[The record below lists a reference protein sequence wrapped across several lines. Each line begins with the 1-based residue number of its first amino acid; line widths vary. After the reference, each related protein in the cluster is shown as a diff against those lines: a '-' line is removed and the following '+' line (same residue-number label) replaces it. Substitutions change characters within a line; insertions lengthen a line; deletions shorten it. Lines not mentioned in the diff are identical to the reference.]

1 MNPHEEQI
9 RKHIEQLLQ
18 EHEDWANDE
27 VQQVLLEVARE
38 RIWRRGLWARL
49 RFVINIIGFIGFV
62 AGAIL
67 SVKALFG
74 WQ

>member
-1 MNPHEEQI
+1 MNPQEEQI

-18 EHEDWANDE
+18 EHEDWANEE
-27 VQQVLLEVARE
+27 VQQVLLELARE

-49 RFVINIIGFIGFV
+49 RFVINVIGFIGFV